1 MIENVGNSLK
11 NLIFTLTWMEKLK
24 GTDIPLYDTD
34 IVSNLMDVIDN
45 TESRTQLAIFVKGLN
60 QVLNQ
65 DQIPYDE

>member
-1 MIENVGNSLK
+1 
-11 NLIFTLTWMEKLK
+11 MEKLK